1 MIVDEAHFICVKLWV
16 KFGKAYIIQDSMQH
30 HISAVT
36 FLVNDYDHA
45 IAYFTQTLN
54 FSLTEDRDKG
64 EGSRFVLVT
73 PRGSATSLLLAKA
86 KSDDDKAL
94 IGKQAGSKVFM
105 ILHTDDFWRD
115 HQAMH
120 AIGVEF
126 LETPREEAYGT
137 VAIFKDCFGNKWD
150 LLQPALNDNH

>member
-1 MIVDEAHFICVKLWV
+1 
-16 KFGKAYIIQDSMQH
+16 MQH
-30 HISAVT
+30 HISAIT
-36 FLVNDYDHA
+36 FLVDNYDSA

-73 PRGSATSLLLAKA
+73 PKGSATSLLLAKA
-86 KSDDDKAL
+86 KSDEDKAM
-94 IGKQAGSKVFM
+94 IGKQAGGKVFM

-115 HQAMH
+115 HQSMCDK
-120 AIGVEF
+120 GVEF

-150 LLQPALNDNH
+150 LLQPAPANLN